1 MVTTHR
7 RAALALATALSAVL
21 TLAACGDNGS
31 TSSDTALTEIDY
43 YNAAPQNTVLPKLLQ
58 ECGAQAGVTIQ
69 RQEVPQA
76 QLMSKL
82 LLQASARSMP
92 DLALVDNPNLQQ
104 LAATGALV
112 PLTDLGTSGLY
123 PSIVAAG
130 QYQGQTYGIAPGV
143 NGLALYYNTDLFT
156 EAGLT
161 PPKNWDELTAAAKKL
176 TQGSRYGLA
185 FSAAATEEGA
195 WQFEPFLWTGGG
207 DLSKLDSPQ
216 VTAALTLWQGMV
228 QAGSVSKS
236 VVTWTQSD
244 VNDQFMAGNAAMMVN
259 GPWQLPTLN
268 ANKNLHFGIVPIPL
282 PTAADKPVTPLGGE
296 VWTVSHSTPAREA
309 KALAV
314 VKCLLGKDK
323 SAEWSKQVGYVPS
336 DQAAAAQLAATDP
349 QMAAFVQEIA
359 TARSRTAELGTNYPK
374 VSQALAEAI
383 QAVLAGTTSPQAA
396 LTQAQHAAQG

>member
-1 MVTTHR
+1 MVYTHR
-7 RAALALATALSAVL
+7 RAALALCALLS
-21 TLAACGDNGS
+21 LAACGDNGS
-31 TSSDTALTEIDY
+31 TSDTSLTEIDY

-69 RQEVPQA
+69 RQEVPQG

-112 PLTDLGTSGLY
+112 SLSGAGLSTTGLY

-161 PPKNWDELTAAAKKL
+161 PPKTWDELSAAAKKL

-216 VTAALTLWQGMV
+216 AVAALALWQNMV

-282 PTAADKPVTPLGGE
+282 PTPSDKPVTPLGGE
-296 VWTVSHSTPAREA
+296 VWTVAHSDPAREA
-309 KALAV
+309 KAVTV
-314 VKCLLGKDK
+314 VKCLLGQDK
-323 SAEWSKQVGYVPS
+323 SAEWSKEVGYVPS
-336 DQAAAAQLAATDP
+336 DETAAGQLAASDP
-349 QMAAFVQEIA
+349 QMSAFVQEIA
-359 TARSRTAELGTNYPK
+359 TAKSRTAELGTNYPK
-374 VSQALAEAI
+374 VSQVLAEAI
-383 QAVLAGTTSPQAA
+383 QAALAGTTSPQAA
-396 LTQAQHAAQG
+396 LVQAQLTAQG

>member
-1 MVTTHR
+1 MVYTHR
-7 RAALALATALSAVL
+7 RAALALCALLS
-21 TLAACGDNGS
+21 LAACGDNGS
-31 TSSDTALTEIDY
+31 TSDTSLTEIDY

-69 RQEVPQA
+69 RQEVPQG

-112 PLTDLGTSGLY
+112 SLSGAGLSTTGLY

-161 PPKNWDELTAAAKKL
+161 PPKTWDELSAAAKKL

-216 VTAALTLWQGMV
+216 AVAALALWQNMV

-282 PTAADKPVTPLGGE
+282 PTPSDKPVTPLGGE
-296 VWTVSHSTPAREA
+296 VWTVAHSDPAREA
-309 KALAV
+309 KAVTV
-314 VKCLLGKDK
+314 VKCLLGQDK
-323 SAEWSKQVGYVPS
+323 SAEWSKEVGYVPS
-336 DQAAAAQLAATDP
+336 DETAAGQLAASDP
-349 QMAAFVQEIA
+349 QMSAFVQEIA
-359 TARSRTAELGTNYPK
+359 TAKSRTAELGTNYPK
-374 VSQALAEAI
+374 VSQVLAEAI
-383 QAVLAGTTSPQAA
+383 QAALAGTTSPQAA
-396 LTQAQHAAQG
+396 LAQAQLTAQG